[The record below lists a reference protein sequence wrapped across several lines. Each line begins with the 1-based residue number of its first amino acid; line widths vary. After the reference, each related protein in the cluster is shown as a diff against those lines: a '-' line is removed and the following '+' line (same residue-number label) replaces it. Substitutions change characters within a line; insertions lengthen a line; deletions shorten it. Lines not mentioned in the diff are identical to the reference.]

1 MIGKQRISA
10 TVDAD
15 LVAVAERAAAEG
27 RAKNVSAWIN
37 DAMRQKAEDDSR
49 REALRQFIAEHEAEH
64 GVITDEEIASVRR
77 AMAARAIVVRGRK
90 RTRRAAATPRK
101 RR

>member
-15 LVAVAERAAAEG
+15 LVAAAERAAALG

-37 DAMRQKAEDDSR
+37 EAMRLKAEDDRR
-49 REALRQFIAEHEAEH
+49 REALDKFIADYEAEH
-64 GVITDEEIASVRR
+64 GVITDEEIAAVTREMS
-77 AMAARAIVVRGRK
+77 ARAIHVRGRK
-90 RTRRAAATPRK
+90 RTRRAAK
-101 RR
+101 QRRR

>member
-15 LVAVAERAAAEG
+15 LVAVAERAAAQG

-37 DAMRQKAEDDSR
+37 DAMRQKAEDDRR
-49 REALRQFIAEHEAEH
+49 REALRSFIADYEAEH
-64 GVITDEEIASVRR
+64 GVITDPEIVEVRR

-90 RTRRAAATPRK
+90 RRRRAAGRRK

>member
-10 TVDAD
+10 TVDKD
-15 LVAVAERAAAEG
+15 LVAIAERAAEEG

-37 DAMRQKAEDDSR
+37 DAMRQKAEDERR
-49 REALRQFIAEHEAEH
+49 REALSSFIADYEAEN
-64 GVITDEEIASVRR
+64 GVITDEEIAAVTR
-77 AMAARAIVVRGRK
+77 AMKARAIVVRGRK
-90 RTRRAAATPRK
+90 RAKRAVSRRK

>member
-15 LVAVAERAAAEG
+15 LLAIAERAAAEG

-37 DAMRQKAEDDSR
+37 DAMRQKAEDDLR
-49 REALRQFIAEHEAEH
+49 REAARKLIEDYEAEH
-64 GVITDEEIASVRR
+64 GVITAAEMAR
-77 AMAARAIVVRGRK
+77 AARDMKARAIVVRGRK
-90 RTRRAAATPRK
+90 RTKRAPSRRK

>member
-15 LVAVAERAAAEG
+15 LLAIAERAAAEG

-37 DAMRQKAEDDSR
+37 DAMREKAEDER
-49 REALRQFIAEHEAEH
+49 RRRALAEFIAEAEAED
-64 GVITDEEIASVRR
+64 GVITDEEITRVTRE
-77 AMAARAIVVRGRK
+77 MAARAIHVRGRK
-90 RTRRAAATPRK
+90 RTKRTASKRK
-101 RR
+101 KR